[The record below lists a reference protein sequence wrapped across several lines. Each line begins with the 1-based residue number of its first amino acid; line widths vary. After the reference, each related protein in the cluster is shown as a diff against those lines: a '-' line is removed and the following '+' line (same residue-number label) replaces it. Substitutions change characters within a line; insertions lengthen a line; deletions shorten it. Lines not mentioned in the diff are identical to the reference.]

1 MNNMQAM
8 LKQVKSLQNE
18 MLKVKDEVEKTEFTG
33 ECSLVKATLYG
44 NKKIKMIE
52 FNCDSLDS
60 DDVIALQDMV
70 VVAINQAIDN
80 IDSTMERKMSK
91 FGNIPGL
98 F

>member
-18 MLKVKDEVEKTEFTG
+18 MLKVKEDVEKSEFVG
-33 ECSLVKATLYG
+33 ECSFVKAILYG
-44 NKKIKMIE
+44 NKKIKSIE

-60 DDVIALQDMV
+60 DDIKALQDMI
-70 VVAINQAIDN
+70 VVAVNQAIDN

>member
-18 MLKVKDEVEKTEFTG
+18 MLKVKDDVEKSEFTG
-33 ECSLVKATLYG
+33 ECSLVKVTLYG
-44 NKKIKMIE
+44 NKKLKKIE
-52 FNCDSLDS
+52 FNCDTLDS
-60 DDVIALQDMV
+60 DDVQALQDMV
-70 VVAINQAIDN
+70 VVAVNQAIDS

>member
-44 NKKIKMIE
+44 NKKVKTIE
-52 FNCDSLDS
+52 FNCNSLDS
-60 DDVIALQDMV
+60 DDILALQDMV

-80 IDSTMERKMSK
+80 IDSTMERKVSK

>member
-18 MLKVKDEVEKTEFTG
+18 MLKVKDDVEKSEFTG
-33 ECSLVKATLYG
+33 ECSFVKATLYG
-44 NKKIKMIE
+44 NKKIKSIE
-52 FNCDSLDS
+52 LDCNSLDS
-60 DDVIALQDMV
+60 DDVQALQDMI
-70 VVAINQAIDN
+70 VVAINQAIES

>member
-44 NKKIKMIE
+44 NKKVKTIE
-52 FNCDSLDS
+52 FNCNSLDS
-60 DDVIALQDMV
+60 DDILAL
-70 VVAINQAIDN
+70 
-80 IDSTMERKMSK
+80 
-91 FGNIPGL
+91 
-98 F
+98 

>member
-1 MNNMQAM
+1 M

-44 NKKIKMIE
+44 NKKVKTIE
-52 FNCDSLDS
+52 FNCNSLDS
-60 DDVIALQDMV
+60 DDILALQDMV

>member
-44 NKKIKMIE
+44 NKKVKTIE
-52 FNCDSLDS
+52 FNCNSLDS
-60 DDVIALQDMV
+60 DDILALQDMV